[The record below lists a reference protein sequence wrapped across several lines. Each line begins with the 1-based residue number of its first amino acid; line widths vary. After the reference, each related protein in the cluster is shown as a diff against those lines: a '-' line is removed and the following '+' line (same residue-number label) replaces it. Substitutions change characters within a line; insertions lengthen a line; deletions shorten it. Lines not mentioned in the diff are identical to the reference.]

1 MFRDFFSSTASPAVP
16 QHNSQMFKFKL
27 GDTVAIDL
35 TPTQRKTLGF
45 KYSLHPGQ
53 YIDVYFKKVSIIL

>member
-16 QHNSQMFKFKL
+16 QHNENMYRFKL

-53 YIDVYFKKVSIIL
+53 YIDVYF